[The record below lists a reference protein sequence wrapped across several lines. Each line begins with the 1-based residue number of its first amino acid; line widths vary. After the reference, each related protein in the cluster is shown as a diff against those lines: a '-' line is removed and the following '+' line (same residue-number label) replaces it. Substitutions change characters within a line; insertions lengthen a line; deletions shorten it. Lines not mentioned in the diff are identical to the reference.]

1 VRGVALRTAGL
12 CLILLMGLASAAA
25 ADLTGKS
32 VSGPLPPIIKPPEK
46 VKGTCGKY
54 GTNVEFVG
62 TPSEAA
68 REAKK
73 EQKLV
78 FVLHVSGYFEDPKL
92 T

>member
-1 VRGVALRTAGL
+1 VRGMALRTAGL
-12 CLILLMGLASAAA
+12 LLAPLVGLASAGAGTL
-25 ADLTGKS
+25 DGKPI
-32 VSGPLPPIIKPPEK
+32 VGTLPPIVKPAEAS
-46 VKGTCGKY
+46 CGKH
-54 GTNVEFVG
+54 GTTVEFVG

-78 FVLHVSGYFEDPKL
+78 FILHVSGYFEDPKL